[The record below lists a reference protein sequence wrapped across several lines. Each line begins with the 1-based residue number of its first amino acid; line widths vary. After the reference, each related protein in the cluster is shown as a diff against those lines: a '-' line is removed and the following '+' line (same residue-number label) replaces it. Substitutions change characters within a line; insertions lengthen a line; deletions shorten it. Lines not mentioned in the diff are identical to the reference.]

1 MQRVEPRLLVVGL
14 YGDGDNTI
22 KLGTMTRPL
31 IEGDRPRINIP
42 DLQIHETVSC
52 SLSEN

>member
-14 YGDGDNTI
+14 YGDGDNT
-22 KLGTMTRPL
+22 LTRPL

-52 SLSEN
+52 TVSEN